1 MEDERAKRRRERKEL
16 IEKTKRM
23 HEEAERRRGEKKR
36 LRSEAKA
43 EVSKSASQR
52 QNPKASAS
60 QQPRHPHVPLLGF
73 PPPHVVKHVSS

>member
-43 EVSKSASQR
+43 EVSKSASRQ

-60 QQPRHPHVPLLGF
+60 QQPRHPHVP
-73 PPPHVVKHVSS
+73 PAARRAPRRTS